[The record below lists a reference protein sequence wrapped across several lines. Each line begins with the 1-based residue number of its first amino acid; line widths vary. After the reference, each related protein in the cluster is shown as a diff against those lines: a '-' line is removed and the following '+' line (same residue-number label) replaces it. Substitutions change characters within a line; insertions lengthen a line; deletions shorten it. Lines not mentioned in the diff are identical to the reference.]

1 MFQEFPMQVTVSLKL
16 KNTLIARLQPVSFE
30 INRLLLLFGEDVAD
44 VEVDDVDVDDV
55 DVDVDVG
62 VDVEDVDA
70 VKRKIIK

>member
-1 MFQEFPMQVTVSLKL
+1 MFQEFPMQVTISLKL

-44 VEVDDVDVDDV
+44 VEVDDVDV
-55 DVDVDVG
+55 G

-70 VKRKIIK
+70 VN

>member
-1 MFQEFPMQVTVSLKL
+1 MDSTIKNLCMFQEFPMQVTVSLKL

-44 VEVDDVDVDDV
+44 AEVD
-55 DVDVDVG
+55 DVDVG

-70 VKRKIIK
+70 VNRKSMK